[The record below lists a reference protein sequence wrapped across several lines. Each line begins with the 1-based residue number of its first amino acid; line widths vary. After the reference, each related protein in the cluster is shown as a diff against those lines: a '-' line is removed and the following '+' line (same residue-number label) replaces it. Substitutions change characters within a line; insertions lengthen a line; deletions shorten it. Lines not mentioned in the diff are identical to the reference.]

1 MTKPRDNWFFLPLC
15 IPPPIVLAL
24 VAVYGVKMRKLLQS
38 FVIVGAVSAGLVSS
52 RPAQAQT
59 GDGVYAAPG
68 HLITFPHRQPPPPPR
83 PSEVVS
89 PILPRFWHDEV
100 KGTERASEFYR
111 FMSQYLKYPEAA
123 VKAGVV
129 GRVYVRLTVGP
140 NGRVN
145 TAHVVNHQVASVLAA
160 QPTAPET
167 AAATAALDAETLRIF
182 LAARFQVAKMQNDT
196 VTVSASFQIQ

>member
-1 MTKPRDNWFFLPLC
+1 V
-15 IPPPIVLAL
+15 PPPTVLAL
-24 VAVYGVKMRKLLQS
+24 VAVYGAKMRKLLR
-38 FVIVGAVSAGLVSS
+38 VLVVVGAVSAGLLGS
-52 RPAQAQT
+52 REAHAQT
-59 GDGVYAAPG
+59 GDGLYAAPG

-83 PSEVVS
+83 TDEVVS
-89 PILPRFWHDEV
+89 PILPRFWHDEE
-100 KGTERASEFYR
+100 KGTERASDFYR

-145 TAHVVNHQVASVLAA
+145 TAHVVNHQVAA

-182 LAARFQVAKMQNDT
+182 LAARFQVAKIQNDT

>member
-1 MTKPRDNWFFLPLC
+1 MS
-15 IPPPIVLAL
+15 
-24 VAVYGVKMRKLLQS
+24 KLLRLL
-38 FVIVGAVSAGLVSS
+38 VVVGTVSAGLVNS
-52 RPAQAQT
+52 RQAQAQT
-59 GDGVYAAPG
+59 GDGLYAAPG

-83 PSEVVS
+83 IDEVVS

-100 KGTERASEFYR
+100 KGTERASDFYR

-123 VKAGVV
+123 VKTGMV

-145 TAHVVNHQVASVLAA
+145 TAHVVHHQVASMLAV

-182 LAARFQVAKMQNDT
+182 LAARFQVAKMQTDT